1 MRSEHSKRATLIIAM
16 AKEIK
21 ITRLLTRGK
30 KKPSKKTP
38 KIGGGKVP
46 MMEYAICNKH
56 SKSVSYDYSNHDCH

>member
-1 MRSEHSKRATLIIAM
+1 M